1 MASNITQLSDAI
13 ENLNL
18 TFTDINTSGILQ
30 TAIEQTNIQ
39 TEGWIGIIILAIMSF
54 SVILYI
60 IKNKQS
66 FALFDDFTLFFASLS
81 IILDF
86 GLYLVIWG
94 ILESYYVYIFIY
106 CVFFCMAFISLLKK
120 DLVSPEG

>member
-30 TAIEQTNIQ
+30 TAIEQTNIE
-39 TEGWIGIIILAIMSF
+39 TNGWIGIIILAIMSF

-66 FALFDDFTLFFASLS
+66 FALFDDFTLFFASVS
-81 IILDF
+81 SILDF

-94 ILESYYVYIFIY
+94 ILASYNVYIFIY
-106 CVFFCMAFISLLKK
+106 CVFFCMAFMSLLKK
-120 DLVSPEG
+120 DLGSQEG

>member
-30 TAIEQTNIQ
+30 TAIEQTNND
-39 TEGWIGIIILAIMSF
+39 TSGWIGIIILAIMSF

-66 FALFDDFTLFFASLS
+66 FALFDDFALFFASIS

-106 CVFFCMAFISLLKK
+106 CIFFCMAFISLLKK